1 MCQSVMQSQSRND
14 CWQLMGWLAAL
25 NMGFGLWRNN
35 EPKRV
40 WAVYDSHGIRKITK
54 CRGQMIGDVSGRSP
68 CCGGS
73 NSATTPFLCLLPYPE
88 GGGGGRSHASPK
100 PGRQMRNYLWLLLPR
115 WTILPHP
122 WADRSPR
129 PNFTYMTCVETC
141 KSQGCLSSIIHS
153 VSCFSVNT
161 MKNQPSFLG
170 FHGGLLP

>member
-25 NMGFGLWRNN
+25 NMGFVLWRNN

-40 WAVYDSHGIRKITK
+40 WAVYDSHSIRKITK
-54 CRGQMIGDVSGRSP
+54 CRSQMTGSP

-100 PGRQMRNYLWLLLPR
+100 PGRRWETTYDCSSQDGLSCHIRGLIAAHSQTLPIWPVWRRASHRGAFLLQYIVCHVFLLTV
-115 WTILPHP
+115 WKINL
-122 WADRSPR
+122 
-129 PNFTYMTCVETC
+129 
-141 KSQGCLSSIIHS
+141 LS
-153 VSCFSVNT
+153 
-161 MKNQPSFLG
+161 
-170 FHGGLLP
+170 